1 MIEQLD
7 GIFETVNYKDA
18 TTLKLYYNNEN
29 ENYPSHWHMSC
40 EIIMPTDNIYTIETP
55 EKTVTLRK
63 GDICNYLS
71 RMYTRS
77 LRSRSWGT
85 NNFPTRHFSIKI
97 YA

>member
-55 EKTVTLRK
+55 EKTVILDNQLVTK
-63 GDICNYLS
+63 DNVD
-71 RMYTRS
+71 
-77 LRSRSWGT
+77 
-85 NNFPTRHFSIKI
+85 SIVTKE
-97 YA
+97 